1 MESTAYL
8 PFTRT
13 GTITINGD
21 RRIKV
26 GTFIY
31 FEPTNEF
38 FYVSSVVNNVS
49 FLDGNLQRQTIL
61 QVERG
66 MYMPILSNS
75 FSNVKNRQ
83 DNAGEESKDVKPD
96 YFKLIDLTEIRNA
109 AKQAEADKI
118 TTLVMPKVDKD
129 QFDYFLNRK
138 MFS

>member
-1 MESTAYL
+1 M
-8 PFTRT
+8 
-13 GTITINGD
+13 
-21 RRIKV
+21 
-26 GTFIY
+26 
-31 FEPTNEF
+31 
-38 FYVSSVVNNVS
+38 
-49 FLDGNLQRQTIL
+49 DGNLQRQTIL

-83 DNAGEESKDVKPD
+83 DNAGEENKDVKPD

>member
-1 MESTAYL
+1 
-8 PFTRT
+8 
-13 GTITINGD
+13 
-21 RRIKV
+21 
-26 GTFIY
+26 
-31 FEPTNEF
+31 
-38 FYVSSVVNNVS
+38 
-49 FLDGNLQRQTIL
+49 
-61 QVERG
+61 
-66 MYMPILSNS
+66 MPILSNS

-118 TTLVMPKVDKD
+118 TTLVMPKVNKD